1 MEFIKNIE
9 PIVICDIGA
18 SPIEKTEFIDN
29 LFENTNSRLIG
40 FEPNISE
47 FKKLTNSDRKKF
59 FNFAIGDGNEHELNI
74 CEFPGMSSFLK
85 PDFDYLKM
93 FHGFENWSKVIKTE
107 KIITKKLN
115 DLEDKFDFIKLDVQG
130 YESEVIKFGDRKIKD
145 ALVIQIESSPIPIYY
160 NEKPFSFILKQLED
174 LGFVLHMFD
183 NINSKIF
190 KPMVIQNDVRIGLRH
205 LFQLDCVFI
214 KNFDEIK
221 KLNEE
226 KLKKLIL
233 ILFYSFRSYDLV
245 DHLICNLEKKTRIH
259 LIDEYRKLMKSQK
272 ILKKY

>member
-47 FKKLTNSDRKKF
+47 FKKLINSDRKKF

-107 KIITKKLN
+107 KIITKN
-115 DLEDKFDFIKLDVQG
+115 HYQ
-130 YESEVIKFGDRKIKD
+130 
-145 ALVIQIESSPIPIYY
+145 Y
-160 NEKPFSFILKQLED
+160 N
-174 LGFVLHMFD
+174 
-183 NINSKIF
+183 N
-190 KPMVIQNDVRIGLRH
+190 
-205 LFQLDCVFI
+205 C
-214 KNFDEIK
+214 
-221 KLNEE
+221 
-226 KLKKLIL
+226 
-233 ILFYSFRSYDLV
+233 
-245 DHLICNLEKKTRIH
+245 
-259 LIDEYRKLMKSQK
+259 
-272 ILKKY
+272 

>member
-47 FKKLTNSDRKKF
+47 FKKLINSDRKKF

-190 KPMVIQNDVRIGLRH
+190 KPMVIQNDVRIGLHH

-245 DHLICNLEKKTRIH
+245 DHLICNLEKKTRTH
-259 LIDEYRKLMKSQK
+259 LIDEYRKLMKSEK
-272 ILKKY
+272 IFKKY